1 MLKPHE
7 LEMLRS
13 IAKGVAAQFGSG
25 CEVVVHELSEQAA
38 EHSLILIE
46 NGHVSGRK
54 PGDGPSNVVLEQLRH
69 SQNAEAVS
77 DRFSYL
83 TRTPGG
89 KLLKSSTVVLR
100 DEAGEP
106 CALFGVNF
114 DVSALSLA
122 GGILNELAAPAEK
135 DQTEPE
141 PIPNNVN
148 ELLDNLIERSVRLV
162 GKPADRMT
170 KEDKVTAIRF
180 LADSGA
186 MLITKSGDKISKYF
200 GISKYTLYSYLDN
213 KQEDK
218 RND

>member
-13 IAKGVAAQFGSG
+13 IAKGLAAQFGSG

-38 EHSLILIE
+38 EHSLVIIE

-54 PGDGPSNVVLEQLRH
+54 AGGGPSNVVLEQLRH

-83 TRTPGG
+83 TRSPNG

-122 GGILNELAAPAEK
+122 GSILNELAAPAEK
-135 DQTEPE
+135 TQTEPE

-148 ELLDNLIERSVRLV
+148 ELLDNPIERSVRLV

-170 KEDKVTAIRF
+170 KEDKVAAIRF

-213 KQEDK
+213 KQEEK
-218 RND
+218 